1 MGLYPCYY
9 RETGGATVDIIL
21 QDENG
26 VDVMIIDP
34 VSFDLALGV
43 GEHSENDFELSVPDK
58 APIIKS
64 GMRVY
69 IEGTAYGGIITRL
82 KVNSGYTWCGQT
94 WSGILSN
101 KVVLGQSDGENL
113 VLSEEIHS
121 TLRKLIAKYDLQSL
135 FEVES
140 GACNLTPKR
149 YEVPLY
155 ATLYDAIHGF
165 ISASGGKL
173 LIRYNGAKAVLSV
186 IPLKNW
192 AEDEE
197 FDTNL
202 VNLTA
207 DMEYLPVNHLVCR
220 GTGQKDERIALELY
234 LDAKGNV
241 SERQTFFGLQEH
253 AEYYNYTSA
262 DKDTLIKDGTKRLKD
277 YWKEATKLSV
287 ELTDQADRYDIGDIV
302 GAVDDRTGL
311 TVSAPITKKVI
322 TIDKNGVPKVT
333 YTTGD
338 KQ

>member
-1 MGLYPCYY
+1 M
-9 RETGGATVDIIL
+9 DIIL

-26 VDVMIIDP
+26 VDVMLIDP
-34 VSFDLALGV
+34 VSFDLAFGV
-43 GEHSENDFELSVPDK
+43 GDNAENDFELSVPDK

-82 KVNSGYTWCGQT
+82 KVDSGYTWCGQT
-94 WSGILSN
+94 WSGLLSN
-101 KVVLGQSDGENL
+101 KVVLGAYDGENL
-113 VLSEEIHS
+113 ILNGEIH
-121 TLRKLIAKYDLQSL
+121 RAIKELIVKYDLQSI
-135 FEVES
+135 FDVDDS
-140 GACNLTPKR
+140 VCNLIPKR

-155 ATLYDAIHGF
+155 ATLYDAICGF

-173 LIRYNGAKAVLSV
+173 LIRYSSSKALISAV
-186 IPLKNW
+186 PAKNW

-197 FDTNL
+197 FDTSL

-207 DMEYLPVNHLVCR
+207 DMEYLPKNHLVCR

-241 SERQTFFGLQEH
+241 SERQTFFGLQER

-302 GAVDDRTGL
+302 GATDDRTGL
-311 TVSAPITKKVI
+311 VVTAPITKKVV
-322 TIDKNGVPKVT
+322 TIDKNGVSKVT